1 VGDVQVA
8 QLIIFVVV
16 IVALLLA
23 LEVGMRRR
31 HGRG

>member
-31 HGRG
+31 QHRR